1 MSFLNNLAENVGTG
15 LAHIRWNLT
24 EHSPEILLFGGV
36 TAITGGT
43 VMACRAT
50 LKTRDRVMLAKAHV
64 TEMKKEV
71 KDEKEAKNLEGKIFF
86 RAGLQIASDFAPGV
100 LLSLAGIACVC
111 SSNYILQQRNA
122 ALAAAYAI
130 LDKGYREYR
139 ARVADRFGDET
150 EKEIRYSLRSE
161 RVEGEMEDE
170 NGKKKKV
177 KGSVQVSGM
186 NESTTYA
193 RFFKE
198 GCSGFERNGHYNLMF
213 LKGQQE
219 LANLKLRTQRYLL
232 LNEVYE
238 MLGMKPTKAGAVVG
252 WLYDEKNPTGDN
264 YVDFGIYNL
273 GKEELARIQ
282 DSVDQQILLD
292 FNVDGYILDGA
303 VSRKLM
309 EA

>member
-1 MSFLNNLAENVGTG
+1 M
-15 LAHIRWNLT
+15 
-24 EHSPEILLFGGV
+24 
-36 TAITGGT
+36 
-43 VMACRAT
+43 
-50 LKTRDRVMLAKAHV
+50 
-64 TEMKKEV
+64 
-71 KDEKEAKNLEGKIFF
+71 
-86 RAGLQIASDFAPGV
+86 
-100 LLSLAGIACVC
+100 AGIACVC

-186 NESTTYA
+186 DESTTYA

-309 EA
+309 EE

>member
-1 MSFLNNLAENVGTG
+1 MSFLNNLAENVGMG

-43 VMACRAT
+43 VLACRAT

-198 GCSGFERNGHYNLMF
+198 GCSGFERNGRYNLMF

-273 GKEELARIQ
+273 GKEELARIH

>member
-43 VMACRAT
+43 VLACRAT

-64 TEMKKEV
+64 TEMKQEV
-71 KDEKEAKNLEGKIFF
+71 KDEKESKNLEGKIFF

-150 EKEIRYSLRSE
+150 EKEIRYSLHSE
-161 RVEGEMEDE
+161 RVEGEIEDE

-198 GCSGFERNGHYNLMF
+198 GCSGFERNGRYNLMF

-282 DSVDQQILLD
+282 NSVDQQILLD

>member
-43 VMACRAT
+43 VLACKAT

-64 TEMKKEV
+64 TEMKQEV

-219 LANLKLRTQRYLL
+219 LANLKLRTQRYL
-232 LNEVYE
+232 
-238 MLGMKPTKAGAVVG
+238 
-252 WLYDEKNPTGDN
+252 
-264 YVDFGIYNL
+264 
-273 GKEELARIQ
+273 
-282 DSVDQQILLD
+282 
-292 FNVDGYILDGA
+292 
-303 VSRKLM
+303 
-309 EA
+309 